1 MKLFAVA
8 CLASTGS
15 AQSGDYEDRGVSSD
29 YYTAYTDYDDYGNK
43 KNKNY
48 ESNWFGDGK
57 YDLGG
62 QTTVENDWAVALNC
76 WPSNIDADSL
86 VFNNQNPESGS
97 IDSSYVPSKDAKTA
111 TTYPNQAFHARAPQH
126 VYGSWEVSDRA
137 AGAPADS
144 REGSNTNTGGQLVL
158 DPKEVNLHQEDPV
171 YRSGLGGLYQ
181 YGHDTFN
188 SGSHNENME
197 GTAGNGATRWT
208 HYKQAR
214 HAGCLYEKSNWHYG
228 YDTFDTIFLANYYQG
243 YGDFNRAAAGKWLSA
258 FEAEDDPNGA
268 SAVQP
273 IWWHFFNA
281 HVLPNPN
288 HGNTCSG
295 TRCSFPTYPEAQVR
309 PDSAAF
315 VQPQVQNSIPLVIAN
330 PAYEGLGFLN
340 FVVEYKNKNKYVGGD
355 YTEFVDSTPG
365 LYSDERYNADAG
377 TTCSAGSESQCAFSE
392 MDTYKTINASNNQES
407 AGWGQSLNNWNGVH
421 GMYYY
426 DLYAGSWLI
435 TKAMNT
441 AQNRARKWTLYP
453 MRDVSGDDVNMA
465 EWGRDNSD
473 APVVNWSMN
482 LYDSDH
488 VNAGSTPYSLD
499 GGSIEWYSTNQNP
512 GSRLWSEKHDLAV
525 SSFPHN
531 NLGKDFRFNLR
542 VLQGTVMQRPT
553 GNAYGS
559 SARANF
565 EALSNCGVAVA
576 ADGTFGTGTT
586 ACSIE
591 TGYKPSSVEFD
602 TLVNDY
608 NDSFFFSYYFYKI
621 NEIEI
626 KFPHHVAYAL
636 YHENRDSGT
645 TTTDGRIDIT
655 DTDGEWWNTMNNNQ
669 DRNEGGHDGTDADA
683 FAKNIEG
690 GDFNNPNTANTVGE
704 ANDFNFMHR
713 SASATNKNII
723 PPVDLGTHAAS
734 QGEFHRVYGYLS
746 VNGEAAIKNA
756 ADWCDADQR
765 DHGEV
770 ELERVCGYNFNIVG
784 LMNTYDER
792 RGQRGTYQEV
802 WVHLQYAMGKGG
814 RDATGNDATDAA
826 AICSTGDVSAD
837 ARCDEIGDHPMQSP
851 WPYNHFMASEILEIK
866 ASCSTLNVN
875 NPNTCRDINFGP
887 GRTSNAAYGGK

>member
-43 KNKNY
+43 KNKNKY
-48 ESNWFGDGK
+48 ENNWFGDGK
-57 YDLGG
+57 YDLNSAA
-62 QTTVENDWAVALNC
+62 TVENDWAVALNC
-76 WPSNIDADSL
+76 WPANIDADSL

-97 IDSSYVPSKDAKTA
+97 VTANVPSKDAKTA
-111 TTYPNQAFHARAPQH
+111 TTYPAQQFHARGPQH
-126 VYGSWEVSDRA
+126 VYGSWEISSRA
-137 AGAPADS
+137 DGAPADS
-144 REGSNTNTGGQLVL
+144 REAGNAANGGLLVL
-158 DPKEVNLHQEDPV
+158 EAKEVGLHAEDPV
-171 YRSGLGGLYQ
+171 FRSGLGGLYQ
-181 YGHDTFN
+181 YGHDTFD
-188 SGSHNENME
+188 SATHNENME
-197 GTAGNGATRWT
+197 GTPGNGATRWT

-228 YDTFDTIFLANYYQG
+228 YDTFDTVFLANYYQG
-243 YGDFNRAAAGKWLSA
+243 YGDFDRNGGKWLSA
-258 FEAEDDPNGA
+258 FEAIDTNGA
-268 SAVQP
+268 NDVQP

-281 HVLPNPN
+281 HVLPNPDQ
-288 HGNTCSG
+288 GTACSDS
-295 TRCSFPTYPEAQVR
+295 RCSFPTYPEGQVR
-309 PDSAAF
+309 PDDGGF
-315 VQPQVQNSIPLVIAN
+315 IQPQVQNSIPLVIAN

-340 FVVEYKNKNKYVGGD
+340 FVVEYKNKGNYIGAD
-355 YTEFVDSTPG
+355 YTEFIDSTPG
-365 LYSDERYNADAG
+365 LYSDERYNTNVG
-377 TTCSAGSESQCAFSE
+377 TTCDSGNLNQCSFAE
-392 MDTYKTINASNNQES
+392 MDTYRSINAASEQES
-407 AGWGQSLNNWNGVH
+407 AGWGQHLDSWDGVH

-435 TKAMNT
+435 TKAQNT
-441 AQNRARKWTLYP
+441 AQSRPRKWTVYP
-453 MRDVSGDDVNMA
+453 MRDATGVAVSME
-465 EWGRDNSD
+465 EWGRADGD
-473 APVVNWSMN
+473 APVEQWSMN
-482 LYDSDH
+482 LFDSDFAD
-488 VNAGSTPYSLD
+488 AGSNPYALTGD
-499 GGSIEWYSTNQNP
+499 NVEWYSTNQNP
-512 GSRLWSEKHDLAV
+512 ENRIWSDKHDLVV

-542 VLQGTVMQRPT
+542 LLMGNIMQRES

-559 SARANF
+559 SARDNF
-565 EALSNCGVAVA
+565 EALTNCGAAVA
-576 ADGTFGTGTT
+576 ADGTFGVGTDG
-586 ACSIE
+586 CSIS
-591 TGYKPSSVEFD
+591 TGYKPNSREFD

-636 YHENRDSGT
+636 YHENRDVGT
-645 TTTDGRIDIT
+645 SSTDARIDIT

-669 DRNEGGHDGTDADA
+669 NQNEGGHDGTDADD
-683 FAKNIEG
+683 FYKING
-690 GDFNNPNTANTVGE
+690 DGDFNNPNTANTVDQ

-713 SASATNKNII
+713 SAAATNKNII

-734 QGEFHRVYGYLS
+734 DDEFHRVYGYLS

-814 RDATGNDATDAA
+814 RDATGDDAA
-826 AICSTGDVSAD
+826 DGAAMCSTGDVSAD
-837 ARCDEIGDHPMQSP
+837 ARCNELSDHPMQSP

-866 ASCSTLNVN
+866 ATCSTLNVN